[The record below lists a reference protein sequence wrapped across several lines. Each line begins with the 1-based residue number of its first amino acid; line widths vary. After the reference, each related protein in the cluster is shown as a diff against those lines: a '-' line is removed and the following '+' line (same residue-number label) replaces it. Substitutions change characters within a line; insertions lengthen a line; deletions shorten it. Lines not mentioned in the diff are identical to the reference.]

1 MTISALSNFETKSL
15 GKLLRLSKIRQY
27 DDDEQIIKEGDYDPW
42 LYFLLSGKI
51 RIAKEGLTIG
61 HIDKQ
66 GEIFGEMGLV
76 SDEPRFA
83 TVVAAEDSRLIM
95 VHDKAF
101 HQSLVNEKM
110 PIIKPLIKQLVER
123 LKNVELQNQDYLK
136 RIDHLQNELSYA
148 REKLLNYELAKE
160 E

>member
-1 MTISALSNFETKSL
+1 MAETERLTTQTFEK
-15 GKLLRLSKIRQY
+15 GEVIFH
-27 DDDEQIIKEGDYDPW
+27 EGDPGSHVY
-42 LYFLLSGKI
+42 LIVSGSVEIYKSVGEQRQLLN
-51 RIAKEGLTIG
+51 TIG
-61 HIDKQ
+61 S

-76 SDEPRFA
+76 SSEPRFA
-83 TVVAAEDSRLIM
+83 TVIAAEDSRLIM

-123 LKNVELQNQDYLK
+123 LKSVELQSQDYLK